1 MENSKIEIVVCMDM
15 RYVMPTGVMMYSVC
29 VNNPDVNIAFHV
41 IHDDS
46 VTDRDKC
53 DLEESLAC
61 FNGKSLAFYDVD
73 LTCFPCFPNLTY
85 GVGGVGITQA
95 SYYRLMLSE
104 LLPLSI
110 KKVLYLDGDIIVR
123 GKLSPL
129 WDTDMTNH
137 AIAAV
142 SDAIEDTA
150 EFYNRLKYP
159 RCKGYFNA
167 GVMLVNLDYWRKH
180 NVVSEFMDFI
190 KNRADDILYHEQ
202 DVLNVIFQ
210 DNKVTLPIKYNL
222 NSGFL
227 WKSPRYDRKYEREV
241 LEARREPVIVHFT
254 EEKPWMKY
262 QRNPHPFI
270 STWRKY
276 QNRTKWKGVR
286 IDKRPFKLRV
296 INYVA
301 DVLRKYRMKS
311 QLVFLKEYIDD
322 IAPIE

>member
-1 MENSKIEIVVCMDM
+1 MDNSKIEIVVCTDK
-15 RYVMPTGVMMYSVC
+15 RYVMPIGVLMCSIC
-29 VNNPDVNIAFHV
+29 VNNPDVGIVFHV

-46 VTDRDKC
+46 VTAKDKY

-61 FNGKSLAFYDVD
+61 YNRKSIAFYDVD
-73 LTCFPCFPNLTY
+73 LSRFPGFPNLTI
-85 GVGGVGITQA
+85 GVDGVGIPQA

-104 LLPLSI
+104 LLPVSI

-123 GKLSPL
+123 SKLSQL
-129 WDTDMTNH
+129 WNTDMTNH

-142 SDAIEDTA
+142 PDAIEDTT

-190 KNRADDILYHEQ
+190 KNRANDILYHEQ

-210 DNKVTLPIKYNL
+210 DKKVTLPIKYNL

-227 WKSPRYDRKYEREV
+227 WKSPRYDRKYERDV

-254 EEKPWMKY
+254 EEKPWIYY
-262 QRNPHPFI
+262 QRNPNPFI
-270 STWRKY
+270 STWLKY
-276 QNRTKWKGVR
+276 QNQTKWKGVR

-301 DVLRKYRMKS
+301 DILRKYRMKF
-311 QLVFLKEYIDD
+311 QLVFLKEYID
-322 IAPIE
+322 IAPID